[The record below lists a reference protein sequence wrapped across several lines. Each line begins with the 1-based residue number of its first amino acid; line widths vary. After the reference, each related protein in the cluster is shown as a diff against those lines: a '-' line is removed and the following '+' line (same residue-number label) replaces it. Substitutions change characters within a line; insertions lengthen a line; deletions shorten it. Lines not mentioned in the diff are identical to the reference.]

1 MIRKSDLSLRI
12 GMTMLALCATLLLTV
27 LPAAAYYN
35 ADKPLVTYEQGTV
48 TGGMDYNI
56 GNSTYSPKI
65 WNNDSD
71 TGVVDHYNVNLTPS
85 LPAGATNVTA
95 RLYVYWTWSYL
106 NDLNTAYN
114 KGIEPEMEVNFDNQ
128 YTFNDPDDSYVDWKD
143 DSQKYLHT
151 VKYNYPSGTYA
162 YDVTDYVDATNANA
176 DYYVDISN
184 SRNYANDYDPLTS
197 GNDSQSFNIQAVG
210 LLVVYNVAGSTVT
223 KQYWIDEGCDMTLTS
238 ENVLPSQA
246 TTRATFSGVDN
257 SSATNVTLITAVPS
271 GNTVNN
277 VLYFNKDTFYPTPGS
292 YITGL
297 WDGNPRD
304 GNFSYDTSYF
314 STNFLLDG
322 TNTADFRNG
331 LLSDTSYLTNDS
343 QMQAA
348 NAFLL
353 VR

>member
-12 GMTMLALCATLLLTV
+12 GMTMLVLCAALVLTV

-48 TGGMDYNI
+48 TGGMNYTI

-65 WNNDSD
+65 WNNDSN
-71 TGVVDHYNVNLTPS
+71 TGVVDHYNVELTPS

-114 KGIEPEMEVNFDNQ
+114 KGIEPDMDVNFDSQ
-128 YTFNDPDDSYVDWKD
+128 YTFNNPSNSYVDWKD
-143 DSQKYLHT
+143 DSQKHLHT

-162 YDVTDYVDATNANA
+162 YNVTDYVDAGNPSRT
-176 DYYVDISN
+176 YYVDISN
-184 SRNYANDYDPLTS
+184 SYPYVYNSSTD

-223 KQYWIDEGCDMTLTS
+223 KQYWIDEGCDLTLTS
-238 ENVLPSQA
+238 ASVLPSQA

-257 SSATNVTLITAVPS
+257 SSATNVTLITAVPA
-271 GNTVNN
+271 GNTENN
-277 VLYFNKDTFYPTPGS
+277 VLYFNKDTFYLTPGS
-292 YITGL
+292 YTTGL

-314 STNFLLDG
+314 LTNFLLNG
-322 TNTADFRNG
+322 TNTVDFRNG
-331 LLSDTSYLTNDS
+331 LVDDDDYSTNDG